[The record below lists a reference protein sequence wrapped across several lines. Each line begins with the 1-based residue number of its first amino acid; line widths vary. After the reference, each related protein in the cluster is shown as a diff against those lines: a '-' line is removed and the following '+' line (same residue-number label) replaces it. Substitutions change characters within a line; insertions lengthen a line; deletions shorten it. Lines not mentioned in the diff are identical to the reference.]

1 MEQKTE
7 LKDRIAQARKAA
19 GLSQEQL
26 GEKLGVSRQAISK
39 WESGAANPD
48 VAYLAAMCREL
59 GVSSDWLLLGE
70 EPDGAPPPPRRCPQ
84 CGGGVIERDSFC
96 PHCGTPLTG
105 EDRPD
110 RYTLLL
116 PVPEGQ
122 PYTANKAV
130 SRLSGCSWARRGTP
144 WKKKLRLEDAAGVVA
159 SAPVILCRGLTR
171 QQVGEAL
178 SCFQDAKDYPLIYR
192 DTDGDTPEEL
202 GKAAPVSWEHFYIL
216 PYEKGGMTFG
226 MTVLAVVVGLIAYGL
241 LLSVLSA
248 VFL

>member
-1 MEQKTE
+1 ME

-26 GEKLGVSRQAISK
+26 GEKLGVSGQAVSE
-39 WESGAANPD
+39 WESGAVSPD
-48 VAYLAAMCREL
+48 AAALAAMCREL
-59 GVSSDWLLLGE
+59 GVSADWLLLGE
-70 EPDGAPPPPRRCPQ
+70 EPDGA
-84 CGGGVIERDSFC
+84 
-96 PHCGTPLTG
+96 PLTG

-202 GKAAPVSWEHFYIL
+202 GKAAPISWEHFYIL

-248 VFL
+248 VF

>member
-1 MEQKTE
+1 ME
-7 LKDRIAQARKAA
+7 LKDRIAQARRAA

-26 GEKLGVSRQAISK
+26 GEQLGVSRQAVSK

-70 EPDGAPPPPRRCPQ
+70 EPDG
-84 CGGGVIERDSFC
+84 
-96 PHCGTPLTG
+96 TPLTG

-130 SRLSGCSWARRGTP
+130 RS
-144 WKKKLRLEDAAGVVA
+144 
-159 SAPVILCRGLTR
+159 
-171 QQVGEAL
+171 
-178 SCFQDAKDYPLIYR
+178 
-192 DTDGDTPEEL
+192 EEHTSEL
-202 GKAAPVSWEHFYIL
+202 QSP
-216 PYEKGGMTFG
+216 T
-226 MTVLAVVVGLIAYGL
+226 
-241 LLSVLSA
+241 
-248 VFL
+248 

>member
-1 MEQKTE
+1 ME

-26 GEKLGVSRQAISK
+26 GEKLGVSGQAVSE
-39 WESGAANPD
+39 WESGAVSPD
-48 VAYLAAMCREL
+48 AAALAAMCREL
-59 GVSSDWLLLGE
+59 GVSADWLLLGE
-70 EPDGAPPPPRRCPQ
+70 EPD
-84 CGGGVIERDSFC
+84 
-96 PHCGTPLTG
+96 GTPLTG

-202 GKAAPVSWEHFYIL
+202 GKAAPISWEHFYIL

-248 VFL
+248 VF

>member
-1 MEQKTE
+1 ME

-26 GEKLGVSRQAISK
+26 GEKLGVSGQAVSE
-39 WESGAANPD
+39 WESGAVSPD
-48 VAYLAAMCREL
+48 AAALAAMCREL
-59 GVSSDWLLLGE
+59 GVSADWLLLGKG
-70 EPDGAPPPPRRCPQ
+70 PDGA
-84 CGGGVIERDSFC
+84 
-96 PHCGTPLTG
+96 PLTG

-116 PVPEGQ
+116 PVPTGQ

-159 SAPVILCRGLTR
+159 SAPVILCRGLTQ

>member
-1 MEQKTE
+1 ME

-26 GEKLGVSRQAISK
+26 GEKLGVSGQAVSE
-39 WESGAANPD
+39 WESGAVSPD
-48 VAYLAAMCREL
+48 AAALAAMCREL
-59 GVSSDWLLLGE
+59 GVSADWLLLGE
-70 EPDGAPPPPRRCPQ
+70 EPD
-84 CGGGVIERDSFC
+84 
-96 PHCGTPLTG
+96 GTPLTG

-159 SAPVILCRGLTR
+159 SAPVILCRGRTR

-178 SCFQDAKDYPLIYR
+178 SCFQDAKDYPLLYR

-202 GKAAPVSWEHFYIL
+202 GKAAPISWEHFYIL
-216 PYEKGGMTFG
+216 PYEKRGMTFG

-248 VFL
+248 VF

>member
-1 MEQKTE
+1 ME

-26 GEKLGVSRQAISK
+26 GEKLGVSGQAVSE
-39 WESGAANPD
+39 WESGAVSPD
-48 VAYLAAMCREL
+48 AAALAAMCREL
-59 GVSSDWLLLGE
+59 GVSADWLLLGE
-70 EPDGAPPPPRRCPQ
+70 EPDGAPL
-84 CGGGVIERDSFC
+84 I
-96 PHCGTPLTG
+96 G

-202 GKAAPVSWEHFYIL
+202 GKAAPISWEHFYIL

-248 VFL
+248 VF